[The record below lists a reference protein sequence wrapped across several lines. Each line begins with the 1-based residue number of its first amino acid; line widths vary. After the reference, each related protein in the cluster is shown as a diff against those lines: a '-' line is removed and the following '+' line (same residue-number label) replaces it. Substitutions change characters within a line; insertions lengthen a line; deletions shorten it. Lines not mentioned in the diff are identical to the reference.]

1 MAIVLLLNIK
11 VFLYP
16 IQRVLISME
25 SHTSDKKERC
35 RPRTRSKGAI
45 ANDASTVGKIKWTFH
60 GLSSLLS
67 IRNSLIEFHKSPDK
81 NRRVACYS
89 PGGKG
94 RTFEKYARNKRKGA
108 KKKKNRGRSLERNA
122 AASAEGRSYSWKPV
136 GRVWKGWE
144 LTVVTQGSKTKAAA
158 LTISI
163 LLSRVPL
170 IPLVTG
176 KSPGC

>member
-108 KKKKNRGRSLERNA
+108 KKKKNRGRVEKLGEKRCRLGRRKKLQLKTSG
-122 AASAEGRSYSWKPV
+122 EGLK
-136 GRVWKGWE
+136 RVRAD
-144 LTVVTQGSKTKAAA
+144 GSN
-158 LTISI
+158 
-163 LLSRVPL
+163 
-170 IPLVTG
+170 
-176 KSPGC
+176 PGL